1 MRPSLPGPASPN
13 VNGARLEAILRPIE
27 GDLARVSARLEA
39 CLRDPIA
46 ANAVYLVAA
55 GGKRLRPALVL
66 LAGRSGDYRG
76 RRSAL
81 IDVAAAVE
89 LIHTATLIHDDIIDE
104 APTRRSQPT
113 FHARFGTERA
123 VLMGDYLYSLAF
135 SMLAELGDAHLM
147 AYTAE
152 VCRRMSQGEFQ
163 EVAGR
168 FRLNTSEAEY
178 LEVIRNKTASLVAAS
193 CYLGARVAGAK
204 LDTCERLARFGLSFG
219 MAFQIVDDC
228 LDLVGDESTVGK
240 PLRSDLDKG
249 SLSLP
254 VIYLAHS
261 LPSRQRVALFAPLRR
276 RAANRAF
283 RARVAGEAVRLGA
296 IAQAFEAAGRFLDEA
311 GGAVAERD
319 GVKLTTTY
327 RQLVDYAL
335 ERVR

>member
-1 MRPSLPGPASPN
+1 MSAK
-13 VNGARLEAILRPIE
+13 VNGVQLETILRPIE
-27 GDLARVSARLEA
+27 ADLARVGTRLEA

-46 ANAVYLVAA
+46 TMAVYMVAA

-66 LAGRSGDYRG
+66 LAGRSGEYRA
-76 RRSAL
+76 RRSEL
-81 IDVAAAVE
+81 IEAAAAVE

-135 SMLAELGDAHLM
+135 AMLAKLGDPELM
-147 AYTAE
+147 RYTAD

-168 FRLNTSEAEY
+168 FRLDTTEADY
-178 LEVIRNKTASLVAAS
+178 FGVIRDKTASLVAAS
-193 CYLGARVAGAK
+193 CYLGARVAGAAPA
-204 LDTCERLARFGLSFG
+204 TCERLARFGLSFG

-228 LDLVGDESTVGK
+228 LDLVGDEPTVGK

-254 VIYLAHS
+254 VIYLAQALS
-261 LPSRQRVALFAPLRR
+261 VRQRRTLFAPLRR
-276 RAANRAF
+276 GAAGQSF
-283 RARVAGEAVRLGA
+283 RSRIAGEALRAGA
-296 IAQAFEAAGRFLDEA
+296 VSQAFGAAGRFLHEA
-311 GGAVAERD
+311 AETVAERD
-319 GVKLTTTY
+319 GVMLTDTY
-327 RQLVDYAL
+327 RQLVNYAL
-335 ERVR
+335 ERVH